1 MVALGGTDSVAAK
14 RTAQRSMAK
23 LFGGAKIVDLTHTLD
38 ASTIYWP
45 TEDGFKLESE
55 HYGAT
60 EAGYF
65 YAANKFCTAEHGG
78 THMDA
83 PQHFSEHGRAAD
95 EVPVDAGIGPAAVV
109 DVSANAAADRDY
121 RLTVAD
127 LEAWEA
133 ANGRLPDGVIVLLR
147 TGWARFWPDKERYLG
162 TKVHGDVANLHF
174 PSFSKESAEWLA
186 RERNVKAIGID
197 TASIDYGPSRDFI
210 VHRIWNGANKPA
222 FENLANLDRLPAT
235 GATVIALPMKIGG
248 GSGGPARVIA
258 VVP

>member
-1 MVALGGTDSVAAK
+1 MALGGTDSVAAK
-14 RTAQRSMAK
+14 RSVRRSMTT

-55 HYGAT
+55 QHGLT
-60 EAGYF
+60 EGGYY

-83 PQHFSEHGRAAD
+83 PEHFSEHGLTAD
-95 EVPVDAGIGPAAVV
+95 EVSVAAGIGPAAVV
-109 DVSANAAADRDY
+109 DVSAKAAADRDY

-127 LEAWEA
+127 LDAWEA
-133 ANGRLPDGVIVLLR
+133 ANGRLPDGAVLLLR
-147 TGWARFWPDKERYLG
+147 TGWGRFWPDKERYLG
-162 TKVHGDVANLHF
+162 TKVHGDVTNLHF
-174 PSFSKESAEWLA
+174 PSFSKESAEWLT

-197 TASIDYGPSRDFI
+197 TASIDYGPSRDFV
-210 VHRIWNGANKPA
+210 VHRIWTAANKPA
-222 FENLANLDRLPAT
+222 FENLANLERLPAT

-248 GSGGPARVIA
+248 GSGAPARVIA